1 MLAYTKRAANLT
13 ALEVW
18 KRRFAA
24 MCHATSRISLNFRSL
39 RPDSVSDNEA
49 DNQRQKFIVT
59 TFTKASYNP
68 ALQFNFICSV
78 TSVNKHRFLMSK

>member
-1 MLAYTKRAANLT
+1 MTRLFYETVCCDARMLAYTKRAANLT

-39 RPDSVSDNEA
+39 RPDSVSDNQA
-49 DNQRQKFIVT
+49 DNQRQKIYCYHF
-59 TFTKASYNP
+59 
-68 ALQFNFICSV
+68 
-78 TSVNKHRFLMSK
+78 HEG